1 MFTPNTELNEFKENI
16 MNFSENFSFRI
27 SQKILNEYFQVE
39 MNIILILQYFILNH
53 IKTDKNEDKIFFS
66 KMLTE
71 LLNIE
76 KKLGIDLKNYE

>member
-1 MFTPNTELNEFKENI
+1 
-16 MNFSENFSFRI
+16 MN
-27 SQKILNEYFQVE
+27 L
-39 MNIILILQYFILNH
+39 ILILQYFILNH
-53 IKTDKNEDKIFFS
+53 IKTDKNADKIFFS

>member
-1 MFTPNTELNEFKENI
+1 

-53 IKTDKNEDKIFFS
+53 IKTDKNADKIFFS